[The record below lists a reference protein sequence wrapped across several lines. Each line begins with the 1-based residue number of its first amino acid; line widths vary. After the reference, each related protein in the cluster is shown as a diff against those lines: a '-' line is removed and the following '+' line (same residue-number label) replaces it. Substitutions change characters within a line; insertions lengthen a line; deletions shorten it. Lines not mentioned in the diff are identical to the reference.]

1 MIISMIPIGL
11 LESSLES
18 KFSFVDL
25 CKVGGGSVLEH
36 SYNAMLCNKDNV
48 EFVLANHLNGF

>member
-1 MIISMIPIGL
+1 MIPIGL

-48 EFVLANHLNGF
+48 EFVLANHLKCF